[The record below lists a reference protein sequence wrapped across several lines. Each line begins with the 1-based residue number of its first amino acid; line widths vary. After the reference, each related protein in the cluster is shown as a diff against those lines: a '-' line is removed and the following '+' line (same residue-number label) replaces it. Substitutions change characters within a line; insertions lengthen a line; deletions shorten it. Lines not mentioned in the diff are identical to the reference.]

1 LEVEGFEI
9 DEFRNQNINLMFGV
23 VNDVEYCTTMFNF
36 PELKDLPVLLHET
49 KEKKNIAPLENIA
62 A

>member
-1 LEVEGFEI
+1 MREIIEIEGFEK
-9 DEFRNQNINLMFGV
+9 DDFKTQNINLLFGV

-36 PELKDLPVLLHET
+36 PELRDIPALLIE
-49 KEKKNIAPLENIA
+49 KNIPVTNTA